1 MTKMTR
7 RNVVVSGVGL
17 AGASLMGVPPPAQA
31 QARTAVNIRVGAE
44 FTGIDPYHGTL
55 PVDRNVSGAIF
66 QRLMQHKPNSAEME
80 LDAAAEVK
88 QVSPTLLE
96 FRLKPGMMFTDG
108 FGEVTADDVK
118 FSYERIAF
126 DPKDGSKPSSY
137 KGDFLYLTQ
146 VEVKSKYEGRI
157 ILSQPRAN
165 LIDTAVG
172 DLSGCIVSRRAV
184 EQRGTD
190 HITKPI
196 GSGPYRITAYDRQ
209 KGIQLKRN
217 ADYKG
222 ARKAGFEELNLKVI
236 TDAKTAELALRAG
249 ELDFAVMSPSEADP
263 LRGAAGITVSDQPS
277 IAYVFLGMNT
287 EKAPL
292 NDLRVR
298 QAIRLALDVD
308 QMLMAGY
315 NGKVPRLNTLLP
327 PMVNGHWREAPVYKR
342 NVAEAKALMAAA
354 GASNVRLKITVLNR
368 PEFQNMA
375 VVAKALLAEI
385 GVTVDV
391 DAQAGGTYWS
401 SGQGDTGKNL
411 DLYIARFSGKH
422 DPNFIM
428 QWFVSGQIGRW
439 NWSRFNSPEF
449 DAAFKA
455 SDSELDPA
463 KRRQQVIDAQ
473 RVMDRSSAY
482 VWLTNEANTLVHR
495 SWLRPASIPG
505 WLNWQYQDFAAV

>member
-1 MTKMTR
+1 MKKLTR
-7 RNVVVSGVGL
+7 RNWMAASAGL
-17 AGASLMGVPPPAQA
+17 AGASLLGHSPLVRA
-31 QARTAVNIRVGAE
+31 QARTTINVRVAAE

-55 PVDRNVSGAIF
+55 PVDRNVSGALF
-66 QRLMQHKPNSAEME
+66 QRLLQHKPNSAEME
-80 LDAAAEVK
+80 LDAAAELK

-108 FGEVTADDVK
+108 FGEMTADDVK

-137 KGDFLYLTQ
+137 KPDWLYLTQ
-146 VEVKSKYEGRI
+146 VEVKNKYEGRI

-172 DLSGCIVSRRAV
+172 DLSGCIVSRKAV

-222 ARKAGFEELNLKVI
+222 NRKAGFEEMNIRVI

-249 ELDFAVMSPSEADP
+249 ELDFAVMAPSEADP
-263 LRGAAGITVSDQPS
+263 LRGVPGMTVNDQPS
-277 IAYVFLGMNT
+277 IAYVFMGMNT

-315 NGKVPRLNTLLP
+315 NGKVPRLSTLLP

-354 GASNVRLKITVLNR
+354 GVSNARMKITVLNR

-385 GVTVDV
+385 GITVDV

-411 DLYIARFSGKH
+411 ELYMSRFSAKH
-422 DPNFIM
+422 DPNFVM
-428 QWFVSGQIGRW
+428 QWFVSGQIGNW
-439 NWSRFNSPEF
+439 NWSRWNSQEF
-449 DAAFKA
+449 DNMFRD
-455 SDSELDPA
+455 SDSETDPA
-463 KRRQQVIDAQ
+463 KRRQMVLEMQ
-473 RVMDRSSAY
+473 RAMDKSAAF
-482 VWLTNEANTLVHR
+482 VWLTNEASGLIHKTSVK
-495 SWLRPASIPG
+495 PASIPG
-505 WLNWQYQDFAAV
+505 WIDWQYADFQPG

>member
-1 MTKMTR
+1 M
-7 RNVVVSGVGL
+7 L
-17 AGASLMGVPPPAQA
+17 
-31 QARTAVNIRVGAE
+31 
-44 FTGIDPYHGTL
+44 
-55 PVDRNVSGAIF
+55 
-66 QRLMQHKPNSAEME
+66 
-80 LDAAAEVK
+80 
-88 QVSPTLLE
+88 
-96 FRLKPGMMFTDG
+96 FR
-108 FGEVTADDVK
+108 
-118 FSYERIAF
+118 S
-126 DPKDGSKPSSY
+126 
-137 KGDFLYLTQ
+137 
-146 VEVKSKYEGRI
+146 
-157 ILSQPRAN
+157 
-165 LIDTAVG
+165 
-172 DLSGCIVSRRAV
+172 
-184 EQRGTD
+184 
-190 HITKPI
+190 
-196 GSGPYRITAYDRQ
+196 
-209 KGIQLKRN
+209 
-217 ADYKG
+217 
-222 ARKAGFEELNLKVI
+222 
-236 TDAKTAELALRAG
+236 

-263 LRGAAGITVSDQPS
+263 LRGATGITVSDQPS
-277 IAYVFLGMNT
+277 IAYVFMGMNT

-327 PMVNGHWREAPVYKR
+327 PMVNGHWREAPVYRR
-342 NVAEAKALMAAA
+342 NVAEARALLAAA

-385 GVTVDV
+385 GITLDV

-473 RVMDRSSAY
+473 RAMDRSAAY
-482 VWLTNEANTLVHR
+482 VWLTNEDNTLVHR
-495 SWLRPASIPG
+495 NWVRPASIPG
-505 WLNWQYQDFAAV
+505 WLNWQYQDFSAV

>member
-1 MTKMTR
+1 MTR
-7 RNVVVSGVGL
+7 RNVMVTGAGL
-17 AGASLMGVPPPAQA
+17 AGASLLAVSPLARA
-31 QARTAVNIRVGAE
+31 QARTTINVRVPAE
-44 FTGIDPYHGTL
+44 FTGIDPFHRTL
-55 PVDRNVSGAIF
+55 PVDGNVAGAVF

-88 QVSPTLLE
+88 QVSPTVLE

-108 FGEVTADDVK
+108 FGEMTAEDVK

-172 DLSGCIVSRRAV
+172 DFTGSIVSKRAV
-184 EQRGTD
+184 EQRGAD

-196 GSGPYRITAYDRQ
+196 GSGPYRIAAYDRQ
-209 KGIQLKRN
+209 KGVQLKRN

-222 ARKAGFEELNLKVI
+222 TRKAGFEEMNIKVI
-236 TDAKTAELALRAG
+236 TDAKTAELAIRAG

-263 LRGAAGITVSDQPS
+263 LRGATGITVSDQPS
-277 IAYVFLGMNT
+277 IAYVFMGMNT

-327 PMVNGHWREAPVYKR
+327 PMVNGHWREAPVYRR
-342 NVAEAKALMAAA
+342 NVAEARALLAAA

-385 GVTVDV
+385 GITLDV

-473 RVMDRSSAY
+473 RAMDRSAAY

-495 SWLRPASIPG
+495 NWVRPASIPG
-505 WLNWQYQDFAAV
+505 WLNWQYQDFSAV